1 MKLNIDRRKFL
12 ALAGGSALTLPFLRS
27 LPSYAQTADKK
38 FLILVFTPNGVV
50 RHNWGA
56 DKIGSE
62 RGNIAF
68 RTSFKALDPYKEYVT
83 IINGLRNTSAD
94 EAGGTHEGGM
104 ETLWTGGKRSESL
117 CYPSID
123 QLIGPK
129 LGGVRSTLEF
139 RVMSNEEE
147 LQRNRNNRMIFD
159 SMGVPI
165 DPREDA
171 TKAAEQL
178 FAGVNPSD
186 PNVMRSD
193 TLRAEVFGQLAN
205 ELKAVKPKLCSE
217 DQVQLESLR
226 AGWDT
231 LQQQLSMA
239 KSLTCSK
246 PSFAATSGNYFR
258 DRSRQMIDVM
268 VMSLACDLTRTASLQ
283 FSQGR
288 SDLVA
293 TFLGLNE
300 KHHDLSHQQP
310 QHGAFIQYDGA
321 TMGPLDHY
329 EKPTS
334 NELTQYGPV
343 WDKLTKLNT
352 FYAEEFAYLLKRLK
366 ETTVAGGK
374 TLLDQSLVVWGSEV
388 DNGAGHDHFNMPF
401 VVAGGAAGKLNR
413 GTVVNYPI
421 AIDWDPGRNPAGQRY
436 HADLLLTIPKLLGIN
451 DITAVG
457 LPKFQQG
464 LLNELI
470 VA

>member
-1 MKLNIDRRKFL
+1 MKLEMNRRKLL
-12 ALAGGSALTLPFLRS
+12 ALAGGSALALPFLRA
-27 LPSYAQTADKK
+27 LPSYAQSADKK
-38 FLILVFTPNGVV
+38 YLILVFSPNGVV

-56 DKIGSE
+56 DKTGAE
-62 RGNIAF
+62 RGNITF
-68 RTSFKALDPYKEYVT
+68 RTSFKALEPYKDYVT

-104 ETLWTGGKRSESL
+104 ESLWTGGKKTDSS

-123 QLIGPK
+123 QLVGPK

-159 SMGVPI
+159 ATGVPI

-171 TKAAEQL
+171 AKAAEQL
-178 FAGVNPSD
+178 FAGVSASD
-186 PNVMRSD
+186 PNVARAD
-193 TLRAEVFGQLAN
+193 ALRAEVFGQLAS
-205 ELKAVKPKLCSE
+205 ELTAIKPKLCSE
-217 DQVQLESLR
+217 DQVQLEALR
-226 AGWDT
+226 ANWDT
-231 LQQQLSMA
+231 VQAQLKNA
-239 KSLTCSK
+239 KTLSCSK
-246 PSFAATSGNYFR
+246 PRFGSESGNYFR

-288 SDLVA
+288 SDMVA
-293 TFLGLNE
+293 SFLNINE

-310 QHGAFIQYDGA
+310 QHQQFIQYDTNA
-321 TMGPLDHY
+321 MGPVDHY

-334 NELTQYGPV
+334 SELSTWGPV
-343 WDKLTKLNT
+343 WDKLTKINT

-374 TLLDQSLVVWGSEV
+374 TLLDQSLVVWGSEI

-401 VVAGGAAGKLNR
+401 VVAGGAGGKLNR
-413 GTVVNYPI
+413 GTVITYPV
-421 AIDWDPGRNPAGQRY
+421 AIDWDPGRDPAGQRY

-451 DITAVG
+451 DISSVG
-457 LPKFQQG
+457 LSKFQKG
-464 LLNELI
+464 PLDELI